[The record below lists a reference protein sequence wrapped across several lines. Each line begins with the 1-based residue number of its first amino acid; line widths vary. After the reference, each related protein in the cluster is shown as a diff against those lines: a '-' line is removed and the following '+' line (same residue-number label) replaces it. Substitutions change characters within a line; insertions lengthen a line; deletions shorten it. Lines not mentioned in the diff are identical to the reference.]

1 MRSES
6 LAYMNEVIGFICVAV
21 WIYLVIGRGK
31 FWRSDIRDTGY
42 PARGIERWP
51 AVAVIIPAR
60 NESECIGASV
70 QSLLSQEYPGSLTL
84 FVVDD
89 DSSDDT
95 AGIATRTAAAAPE
108 RQVTVIAG
116 QGPARG
122 WTGKLWALKEGI
134 AVAERSRPDYLLL
147 TDADI
152 VHTPDS
158 VAWLVGQSMAGDYVL
173 VSLMAKLRCTSM
185 AERSHVPA
193 FIYFFQMLFPFLWVN
208 RRDSG
213 VAAAAGGCILVRTD
227 ALERAGGI
235 AAIRN
240 ALIDDCSLAAKL
252 KVVGPIWLGLTERVQ
267 SVRPYETLSD
277 VRQMISRSAYAQLRY
292 SPLLLAGTTTGLLL
306 TFVAPPMLAIFASG
320 LARYLG
326 LAAWLAMAL
335 SFVPTLRFYRQS
347 PLWGLALPGIALL
360 YLYYT
365 LNSAYQYLRRRGGQW
380 KGRVHDAPSL
390 Q

>member
-1 MRSES
+1 MRSEVF
-6 LAYMNEVIGFICVAV
+6 LYMSEALGFICVAV
-21 WIYLVIGRGK
+21 WIYLICGRGG
-31 FWRSDIRDTGY
+31 FWRSDIRDSTR
-42 PARGIERWP
+42 PAQDAERWP
-51 AVAVIIPAR
+51 SVAVVIPAR

-70 QSLLSQEYPGSLTL
+70 ESLLQQTYPGPLKI

-95 AGIATRTAAAAPE
+95 GAIAARTAATAPE
-108 RQVTVIAG
+108 REVTVIATK
-116 QGPARG
+116 GPARG

-134 AVAERSRPDYLLL
+134 SAAETSRPDYLLL

-152 VHTPDS
+152 VHTPGTI
-158 VAWLVGQSMAGDYVL
+158 AWLVAHSLAGRYVL
-173 VSLMAKLRCTSM
+173 VSLMAKLRCASI

-208 RRDSG
+208 RSSSG

-235 AAIRN
+235 AGIRN

-252 KVVGPIWLGLTERVQ
+252 KVIGPIWLGLSERVQ
-267 SVRPYETLSD
+267 SVRPYETFSD

-292 SPLLLAGTTTGLLL
+292 SPLLLAATTLGLLL
-306 TFVAPPMLAIFASG
+306 TFVAAPMLAIFASG
-320 LARYLG
+320 LSRYLG
-326 LAAWLAMAL
+326 LAVWLAMAL
-335 SFVPTLRFYRQS
+335 SFVPTLRFYRLS

-380 KGRVHDAPSL
+380 KGRVHDAPSM